1 MQNRELLDA
10 AWTAYREDDDLD
22 ALDFLVRSYA
32 PLAGYLAQRAL
43 AKAPEHQEPEEI
55 IAFAQDGLLDALRK
69 FDPSVGVKFETYATR
84 RIAGEI
90 VDGLRRKDP
99 LGRVLRRQVKI
110 VEAGRVEFWTEHHR
124 APTVGELAVEVG
136 ITEIEV
142 RTALLAQQTTNDS
155 IDNPAHENRFSNES
169 DAEASSQLA
178 EIAGVMSHRLAMMPA
193 HQRAVVLAYYC
204 GNLNLK
210 LTAEAL
216 HMSPGRARRMRTDV
230 WEQVSGSRLPRMA

>member
-10 AWTAYREDDDLD
+10 AWAAYRDDNDVD

-55 IAFAQDGLLDALRK
+55 LAFAQDGLLDALRK

-99 LGRVLRRQVKI
+99 LGRVLRRHVKS
-110 VEAGRVEFWTEHHR
+110 VEAAIAEFWAVYQR
-124 APTVGELAVEVG
+124 APTLTELAAELGV
-136 ITEIEV
+136 TEAEV
-142 RTALLAQQTTNDS
+142 RVALLAQRTTNDT
-155 IDNPAHENRFSNES
+155 IDNPAHADRFANES
-169 DAEASSQLA
+169 EAEASSQLA
-178 EIAGVMSHRLAMMPA
+178 EIAAVMSHRLAMMPA
-193 HQRAVVLAYYC
+193 HERAVVLAYYC
-204 GNLNLK
+204 ENLNLK
-210 LTAEAL
+210 STAEAL
-216 HMSPGRARRMRTDV
+216 RMSAGRARRVRTEV
-230 WEQVSGSRLPRMA
+230 WGHVSASRLPRMA

>member
-1 MQNRELLDA
+1 MPNRELLDA
-10 AWTAYREDDDLD
+10 AWLAYREEADQG

-99 LGRVLRRQVKI
+99 LGRVLRRQVKS
-110 VEAGRVEFWTEHHR
+110 VEAGVTGFWAEHHR
-124 APTVGELAVEVG
+124 APTVSELAEQVG
-136 ITEIEV
+136 ISELDV
-142 RTALLAQQTTNDS
+142 REALLAQQTTNDS
-155 IDNPAHENRFSNES
+155 IDNPAHENRFANES

-178 EIAGVMSHRLAMMPA
+178 EIAAVMSHRLAMMPA

-204 GNLNLK
+204 ANLNLK
-210 LTAEAL
+210 MTAEAL
-216 HMSPGRARRMRTDV
+216 HMSAGRARRIRTDV
-230 WEQVSGSRLPRMA
+230 WTHVTGR